1 MKKSTRRKFLREKC
15 QNLVRD
21 TFVDRIGRRLTLVGK
36 HSYEWSIIIDG
47 KQGISMFTYAN
58 RSSAMEDWQRYK
70 SWEKNDK
77 IRRK

>member
-1 MKKSTRRKFLREKC
+1 MRKSTRRKFLREKC
-15 QNLVRD
+15 QNMVRD

-58 RSSAMEDWQRYK
+58 RAGAMEDWNRYK
-70 SWEKNDK
+70 NWEKQNK
-77 IRRK
+77 RKK